1 MYGLTNRAIQR
12 FVTDTYGEEMWSEVA
27 STAALGFE
35 TFEPLLI
42 YDPTITES
50 VINAASFELE
60 RNRGDFLEDLGQYLV
75 THPNSEPIRRLL
87 RFGGACFTEFLESL
101 EDVPERARLALPD
114 REFPPVMLHQV
125 GPHHFILLIEAE
137 LEGIGHIV
145 IGALRGMAD
154 DYGVLATIEHR
165 GRYQGSDRL
174 TIAVHDERFSEGRQ
188 FNLVEQVPG

>member
-12 FVTDTYGEEMWSEVA
+12 FVTDAYGEEMWSEVA

-35 TFEPLLI
+35 NFEPMLL

-60 RNRGDFLEDLGQYLV
+60 RSRGDFLEDLGHYLV
-75 THPNSEPIRRLL
+75 THPNSEATRRLL
-87 RFGGACFTEFLESL
+87 RFGGATFAAFLESL
-101 EDVPERARLALPD
+101 EDLPERARLALPD

-125 GPHHFILLIEAE
+125 GPRDYIILVEAE
-137 LEGIGHIV
+137 LVGIGHIV

-154 DYGVLATIEHR
+154 DYGVLAMIEHR
-165 GRYQGSDRL
+165 GRFQNADRL
-174 TIAVHDERFSEGRQ
+174 TVVIHDEGFSEGRQ
-188 FNLVEQVPG
+188 FSLVEEVTG